1 MTNTTN
7 NIENGNFNKQ
17 KNYLKVA
24 SDPKESTAENKKK
37 NVKRLAGAI
46 SHSLR
51 VEGEV
56 DVRAVGTSAIGKATK
71 ALAIA
76 KKYIENTHDLVLS
89 YSPAF
94 LNVHID
100 ENPMTGICFCAFSQT
115 KEKNINIED
124 IKDVLMVKSDP
135 LDIDKEE
142 KKNRARKLAGA
153 ISHRIEEKGH
163 CVIRCFGNASIA
175 KACKSLAIARGFIAT
190 KGPDLYCWNEF
201 ITADIGGEKKTGMAF
216 YVFTNET

>member
-1 MTNTTN
+1 MKHYELIMTNQSV
-7 NIENGNFNKQ
+7 IKQ

-24 SDPKESTAENKKK
+24 SDPKDCSSEIKKK

-56 DVRAVGTSAIGKATK
+56 DIRAVGSYTIGKATK

-76 KKYIENTHDLVLS
+76 RKYIDKTHGLELS

-94 LNVHID
+94 LTI
-100 ENPMTGICFCAFSQT
+100 ETLEKSITGMCFCAFSQA
-115 KEKNINIED
+115 KEKHINVED

-135 LDIDKEE
+135 LNIDKEE

-153 ISHRIEEKGH
+153 ISNRIEKEGY
-163 CVIRCFGNASIA
+163 CVLKCFGDMSIS
-175 KACKSLAIARGFIAT
+175 KACKALAIARGFIAT
-190 KGPDLYCWNEF
+190 KGPDLYCWNDF
-201 ITADIGGEKKTGMAF
+201 VSVNIGGEEKTGMAF